1 MSFIPI
7 SVDDLQVGLY
17 IKLDH
22 GWREHPFLRNS
33 FKIRSQK
40 DIAIIRK
47 HKLTKISYDS
57 ALSDSQGLEGLASA
71 PESENRADPKKEV
84 VLSEEELEEADLS
97 LQEEKEKLIQ
107 DLVVRQDHINET
119 EKAYQDAF
127 QQNQSAQQMISL
139 GQSEGLDLCKQMVG
153 SMLEIL
159 DGPSST
165 LTLVNAPIL
174 KNITEKVSVYSVN
187 VCSLA
192 LLVADTLDLTQE
204 DRQTLGLGALLHNIG
219 LHRVPS
225 TVRGKRKDALSAK
238 ETQNLETYPYYGRQ
252 MLERFP
258 GISPDYLNIVSHHR
272 ENLDGSGYPQGL
284 KGTQIAFLPRVVRV
298 VTEYTSLTNNGQE
311 SDRHIPTEALR
322 YLYTKMREKCDPDII
337 DAFIVS
343 VTVYPPGSFVRLTD
357 DSIGLVLKSNK
368 AERLGP
374 LVALYETTRT
384 SDDLTFIDLAQ
395 ERQLAIKES
404 VNPQDLDPRIL
415 AHFPQ
420 TLDPIKGYFIS
431 P

>member
-84 VLSEEELEEADLS
+84 VLSEEELEGADLS
-97 LQEEKEKLIQ
+97 LQEDKEKLIQ

-139 GQSEGLDLCKQMVG
+139 GQSEGLDLCKQMVK
-153 SMLEIL
+153 SMMEIL
-159 DGPSST
+159 DGPSPT

-225 TVRGKRKDALSAK
+225 AVRGKRRDALSPK
-238 ETQNLETYPYYGRQ
+238 ETQMLEAYPYYGRQ
-252 MLERFP
+252 MVERLS
-258 GISPDYLNIVSHHR
+258 GISPDGLDIISHHR

-322 YLYTKMREKCDPDII
+322 YLYTQMREKCDPDII

-343 VTVYPPGSFVRLTD
+343 VTIYPPGSFVRLTD

-368 AERLGP
+368 AQRLGP

-384 SDDLTFIDLAQ
+384 SDNPAFIDLAQ
-395 ERQLAIKES
+395 EPQLAIKES
-404 VNPQDLDPRIL
+404 VNPQDLDPKIL
-415 AHFPQ
+415 AHLHQ
-420 TLDPIKGYFIS
+420 DLEGIKGFFVS
-431 P
+431 T